1 MGRPRR
7 SRVKTLSV
15 KLPDGLDARLAAV
28 ARRRKTTKS
37 NLVRK
42 TLEDVLR
49 VQGKPKRGSALDLV
63 RDLVGRVAGP
73 ADLSVNKAHLKTFG
87 R

>member
-1 MGRPRR
+1 M
-7 SRVKTLSV
+7 KTLSV
-15 KLPDGLDARLAAV
+15 KLPDGLDARLTAA

-42 TLEDVLR
+42 TLQEVLR
-49 VQGKPKRGSALDLV
+49 EQDQPKRGSALDLV
-63 RDLVGRVAGP
+63 RDLVGCVAGP

>member
-1 MGRPRR
+1 M
-7 SRVKTLSV
+7 KTLSV
-15 KLPDGLDARLAAV
+15 KLPDGLDARLTAA

-37 NLVRK
+37 SLVRK
-42 TLEDVLR
+42 TLQDVLR
-49 VQGKPKRGSALDLV
+49 EQGKPKRGSALDLV
-63 RDLVGRVAGP
+63 RDLIGCVAGP

>member
-1 MGRPRR
+1 M
-7 SRVKTLSV
+7 KTLSV
-15 KLPDGLDARLAAV
+15 KLPDGLDARLTAA

-37 NLVRK
+37 SLVRK
-42 TLEDVLR
+42 TLQEVLR
-49 VQGKPKRGSALDLV
+49 EQGQPKRGSALDLV
-63 RDLVGRVAGP
+63 RDLIGCVAGP

>member
-1 MGRPRR
+1 M
-7 SRVKTLSV
+7 KTLSV
-15 KLPDGLDARLAAV
+15 KLTDGLDAKLSAA

-37 NLVRK
+37 SLVRK

-49 VQGKPKRGSALDLV
+49 EQGKPKRGSALDLV
-63 RDLVGRVAGP
+63 RDLVGCVAGP
-73 ADLSVNKAHLKTFG
+73 ADLSVNKAHFKTFG

>member
-1 MGRPRR
+1 M
-7 SRVKTLSV
+7 KTLSV
-15 KLPDGLDARLAAV
+15 KLPDGLDARLTAA

-37 NLVRK
+37 SLVRN
-42 TLEDVLR
+42 TLQEVLR
-49 VQGKPKRGSALDLV
+49 EQGKPKRGSALDLV
-63 RDLVGRVAGP
+63 RDLIGCVAGP